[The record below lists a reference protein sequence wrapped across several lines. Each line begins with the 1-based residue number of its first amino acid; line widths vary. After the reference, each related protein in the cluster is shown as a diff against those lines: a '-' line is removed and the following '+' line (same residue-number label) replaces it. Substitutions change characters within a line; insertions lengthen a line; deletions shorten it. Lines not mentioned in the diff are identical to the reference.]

1 MLIETLRVQRD
12 IILALS
18 RHYGARNI
26 RVFGSVAR
34 GEEQPDSDVDF
45 LVEFPDGYD
54 LFAQRLP
61 LAARLSELLGRSV
74 DLVPEHELNRHI
86 REAVLQEAIEL

>member
-1 MLIETLRVQRD
+1 MLIDILRTRRD
-12 IILALS
+12 DILALS
-18 RHYGARNI
+18 RQYGARRI

-34 GEEQPDSDVDF
+34 GEEQPNSDIDF
-45 LVEFPDGYD
+45 LVDFPPGYD

-61 LAARLSELLGRSV
+61 LGDRLSQLLGCPV

-86 REAVLQEAIEL
+86 RAAVLAEAIDL